1 MKNILKTFNVA
12 AYNIKA
18 LVAARISRRDLVF
31 AQHVRICGRD

>member
-18 LVAARISRRDLVF
+18 LVAARINRRDLVF